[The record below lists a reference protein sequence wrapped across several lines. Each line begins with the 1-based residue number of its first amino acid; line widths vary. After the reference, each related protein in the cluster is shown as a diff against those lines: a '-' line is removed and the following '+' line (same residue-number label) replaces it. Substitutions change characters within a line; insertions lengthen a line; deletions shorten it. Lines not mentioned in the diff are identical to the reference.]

1 MHAARA
7 APLALAALCSAGPV
21 GAQGLDAAEVQGIVL
36 RAASEAQR
44 NGARATIAV
53 VDAEGTPLAVFR
65 MSGAPASSVVDGQP
79 ARPAA
84 GGACGSQG
92 LEGLA
97 APAEQIA
104 LGKAAT
110 AALLSSGGSAFS
122 TRTAGFLVQPHF
134 PPGIDFTAGGPDFGL
149 PLSSL
154 SCSDLGAPGTVLGLA
169 GDPGGVPLYRGRV
182 LIGAVG
188 VEGDGAYG
196 VDGDALADAFSWEE
210 SAALAGASSF
220 PAEPTLRADTVVVDG
235 IRLPFASAPSPSP
248 GLSAVEGTELL
259 PPRAAGPSRLAGI
272 SLNGVAG
279 TTLPGLGLRGGRV
292 LSDADVTRV
301 VDQALKQ
308 AARTR
313 SAVRKPLN
321 SDARVTVA
329 VVDLDGS
336 VLALFRAEDAPL
348 FGLDAAVQGARTA
361 AFFSSPAAQDELR
374 RAGMAAFVR
383 EAPLDGSVA
392 YTSRAVGFLAQPFL
406 PPGIAGTD
414 PGPFSVPAPPVWSP
428 FHTGLQAELLC
439 EALSS
444 TVAGVAAGACTRAA
458 GLGNGMA
465 LAPGGIPLFKDGR
478 LAGALGVSG
487 DGADQ
492 DDLIAAA
499 GSAGYEA
506 PAERRSDRLVIRG
519 VRVPWLK
526 FPRHPEL

>member
-1 MHAARA
+1 L
-7 APLALAALCSAGPV
+7 LALAVACAATSPAA
-21 GAQGLDAAEVQGIVL
+21 AQGLDAAEVRGIVL

-44 NGARATIAV
+44 RGARATIAV
-53 VDAEGTPLAVFR
+53 VDAEGAPLAVFR
-65 MSGAPASSVVDGQP
+65 MSQAPAASVVEGQP
-79 ARPAA
+79 ARPVS

-92 LEGLA
+92 LEGLS

-110 AALLSSGGSAFS
+110 AALLSSGGSAFT

-134 PPGIDFTAGGPDFGL
+134 PPGIDFTPGGPDLGL

-154 SCSDLGAPGTVLGLA
+154 SCSDLGAPATVLGLA
-169 GDPGGVPLYRGRV
+169 GDPGGVPLYRAGTLV
-182 LIGAVG
+182 GGVG

-196 VDGDALADAFSWEE
+196 VDSDPLADPFSWEE

-220 PAEPTLRADTVVVDG
+220 PPESALRADTVLVDG
-235 IRLPFASAPSPSP
+235 IRLPFASADPPDVT
-248 GLSAVEGTELL
+248 LAAVDGTDLL
-259 PPRAAGPSRLAGI
+259 APRAAGPSRLFGLTVA
-272 SLNGVAG
+272 GVAG
-279 TTLPGLGLRGGRV
+279 TTLPGLGVRGGRV
-292 LSDADVTRV
+292 LSESEVARV
-301 VDQALKQ
+301 VEQALQQ

-321 SDARVTVA
+321 SPARVTVA
-329 VVDLDGS
+329 VVDLDGT

-348 FGLDAAVQGARTA
+348 YGLDAAAQSARTA
-361 AFFSSPAAQDELR
+361 AFFSGAAAQDELR
-374 RAGMAAFVR
+374 RAGMAQFLR

-392 YTSRAVGFLAQPFL
+392 YSSRAIGFLSQPFL
-406 PPGIAGTD
+406 PPGIADTD
-414 PGPFSVPAPPVWSP
+414 AGPFSVPAPPVWSP

-444 TVAGVAAGACTRAA
+444 TAGGAAVRACTRAA
-458 GLGNGMA
+458 GLGNGIA
-465 LAPGGIPLFKDGR
+465 LAPGGVPLFKNGR
-478 LAGALGVSG
+478 LAGAVGVSG

-499 GSAGYEA
+499 AAAGFEV
-506 PAERRSDRLVIRG
+506 PAERRSDRLIVRG